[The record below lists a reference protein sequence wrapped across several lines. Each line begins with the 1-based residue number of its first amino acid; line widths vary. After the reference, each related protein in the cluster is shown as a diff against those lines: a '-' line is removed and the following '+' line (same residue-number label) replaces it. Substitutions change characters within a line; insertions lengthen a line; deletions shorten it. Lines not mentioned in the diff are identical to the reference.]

1 MKATTAGSLA
11 FPLYLVLSASAA
23 TGASIW
29 HVSIDNGPAPSPEDG
44 PPLSA
49 TASRDKSLLPVQIGS
64 IFGAYFL
71 SVLVVGIAILLIG
84 HRLRRAAQASP
95 RTLDM
100 EMVKPRGA
108 GNGYDPSPISPRST
122 RPFETSPISVA
133 DSKLTWP
140 SPDKAKATFSWSS
153 SAKGQ
158 KHASKQGSVVTFDE
172 SVIEDDKAKG
182 QREMERLYAAVMEH
196 DAKSS
201 TAVYDAN
208 QERVPDNPPELQ
220 HLRQPVSPTRQDRI
234 SSFQSAS
241 MTASPPRGLPSRA
254 SKPSPIS
261 TGGQSFNSR
270 ASSRTSFG
278 SFSKKRGIRGLPIS
292 QPMGSPDL
300 ARYATSA
307 YGDEEPLSP
316 RYYDPGPPPP
326 TPRQT
331 QRLST
336 RTDTTDEPTSPP
348 RRTFSHQPPPPRSP
362 PPPQHPLTST
372 SLHDAATRHAQAES
386 QGPQRLYT
394 RRAPAPL
401 ALLPP
406 RTQAALGPT
415 PTPTSPSTFTS
426 TTTPTTNT
434 NPPPSSTPHS
444 HLPFR
449 NLTASASAS
458 TSTDRD
464 RPRSTIK
471 ATVLDRPSHLTAA
484 HPLRSAGVP
493 ATPYSPYM
501 PFTPLTPITPRLV
514 TREERRRRERGEG
527 RRVLS
532 AEDRV
537 LEEGEIWGDG
547 YC

>member
-1 MKATTAGSLA
+1 MCLTL
-11 FPLYLVLSASAA
+11 LSASAA

-64 IFGAYFL
+64 IFGAYAL
-71 SVLVVGIAILLIG
+71 SVLIVGIAILLIG

-100 EMVKPRGA
+100 EMVKPHGA
-108 GNGYDPSPISPRST
+108 ANAFDPSPVSPRVN
-122 RPFETSPISVA
+122 RPFDTSPISVA

-140 SPDKAKATFSWSS
+140 SPDKARSTFSWPS

-158 KHASKQGSVVTFDE
+158 KHISKQDSVVTFDE

-201 TAVYDAN
+201 SVVYDAN
-208 QERVPDNPPELQ
+208 HERTPDNPPELQ
-220 HLRQPVSPTRQDRI
+220 HLRQPVSPPRQNRI
-234 SSFQSAS
+234 SSPPVRST
-241 MTASPPRGLPSRA
+241 TASPPRRLPSKA

-261 TGGQSFNSR
+261 IGGLSTHSR
-270 ASSRTSFG
+270 ASSRTSLG

-292 QPMGSPDL
+292 PPMGSPDM
-300 ARYATSA
+300 AHYGTSA

-326 TPRQT
+326 TPGQT
-331 QRLST
+331 QRFNTNNNTSQ
-336 RTDTTDEPTSPP
+336 EPTSP
-348 RRTFSHQPPPPRSP
+348 RRTFSNQPPPS
-362 PPPQHPLTST
+362 QHNVPHPYPLTTT
-372 SLHDAATRHAQAES
+372 SLQDAATKHAQAES

-394 RRAPAPL
+394 RRQPAPL
-401 ALLPP
+401 ALPL
-406 RTQAALGPT
+406 RTQVALGPT
-415 PTPTSPSTFTS
+415 PTS
-426 TTTPTTNT
+426 TTPTTN
-434 NPPPSSTPHS
+434 PPSSALHS

-449 NLTASASAS
+449 SLTASE
-458 TSTDRD
+458 RD

-471 ATVLDRPSHLTAA
+471 ATVLDRPSHLTAHP

-514 TREERRRRERGEG
+514 TREERKRREKGEG

-537 LEEGEIWGDG
+537 LEEEEIWGDG

>member
-1 MKATTAGSLA
+1 MAGSLA
-11 FPLYLVLSASAA
+11 LSLYLALLSASAA

-29 HVSIDNGPAPSPEDG
+29 HVSIDNGPAPPPEDG

-71 SVLVVGIAILLIG
+71 SILIVGIAILLIG

-100 EMVKPRGA
+100 EMVKPRGPA
-108 GNGYDPSPISPRST
+108 STFDPSPVSPRVNW
-122 RPFETSPISVA
+122 PFETSPISVA
-133 DSKLTWP
+133 DSKFTYP
-140 SPDKAKATFSWSS
+140 SPDKAKSTFSWPSP
-153 SAKGQ
+153 AKGQ
-158 KHASKQGSVVTFDE
+158 KHVSKQDSVVTFDE

-182 QREMERLYAAVMEH
+182 QAEMERLYATVMEH
-196 DAKSS
+196 DAQRTTVVS
-201 TAVYDAN
+201 DAN
-208 QERVPDNPPELQ
+208 HERILDHPAELQ
-220 HLRQPVSPTRQDRI
+220 HLRQPVSPPRQERI
-234 SSFQSAS
+234 SSPPAGS
-241 MTASPPRGLPSRA
+241 MTASPPRRLPSKA

-261 TGGQSFNSR
+261 IGGLSTHSR
-270 ASSRTSFG
+270 ASSRTSLG
-278 SFSKKRGIRGLPIS
+278 SFGKKRGIRGLPIS
-292 QPMGSPDL
+292 TPMGSPDL
-300 ARYATSA
+300 AHYGTSA

-326 TPRQT
+326 TPGQA
-331 QRLST
+331 QRFNTST
-336 RTDTTDEPTSPP
+336 SHEPTSP
-348 RRTFSHQPPPPRSP
+348 RRTFSHQPAPQLHHPP
-362 PPPQHPLTST
+362 TST
-372 SLHDAATRHAQAES
+372 SLQGAAATEHAEAEAY
-386 QGPQRLYT
+386 GPQRLYT
-394 RRAPAPL
+394 CRQPAPL
-401 ALLPP
+401 ALPL

-415 PTPTSPSTFTS
+415 PVSGS
-426 TTTPTTNT
+426 TTPTTN
-434 NPPPSSTPHS
+434 PPLSSTLHSHS

-449 NLTASASAS
+449 TLTASE
-458 TSTDRD
+458 RD

-471 ATVLDRPSHLTAA
+471 ATVLDRPSHLTAHS

-514 TREERRRRERGEG
+514 TREERKRREKGEG

-537 LEEGEIWGDG
+537 LEEEEIWGDG